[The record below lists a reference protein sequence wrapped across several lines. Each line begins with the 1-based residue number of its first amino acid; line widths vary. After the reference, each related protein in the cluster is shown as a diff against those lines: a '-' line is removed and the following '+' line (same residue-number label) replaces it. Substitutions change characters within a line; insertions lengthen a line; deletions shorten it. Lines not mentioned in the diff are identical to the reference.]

1 MQPPALVL
9 PASVSTMV
17 QPRSLIMRSKMSAAA
32 AVSRELKDIPRM
44 AVMMGVAL
52 NDVMST
58 CWTGFLSKAFFFMRR
73 FPYLKSLLT
82 TK

>member
-1 MQPPALVL
+1 
-9 PASVSTMV
+9 
-17 QPRSLIMRSKMSAAA
+17 MSAAA

-52 NDVMST
+52 NDAMST

-73 FPYLKSLLT
+73 FLFK
-82 TK
+82 KRF